1 MGTLVCMRFNLVSL
15 QSSLVQEASEEGS
28 GIVER
33 HPQNFSA
40 IYEFVLSLLGKISE
54 LQREFEMLTL
64 R

>member
-1 MGTLVCMRFNLVSL
+1 VSL

-28 GIVER
+28 GIAER

-54 LQREFEMLTL
+54 LQCEFEMLTL